1 MHICKAAPRLTWLY
15 MPRTSAD
22 NARVSNQQGEPQM
35 QPTPPPE
42 ADTISTALRRSSI
55 SQREASRR
63 AGINES
69 YWRRVIAGHNRGVP
83 VNASLITVA
92 RMAHAVGIT
101 PDELAQNG
109 GRPEVVEELRALTKA
124 EEADLGKP
132 FRIIA
137 VALEDYT
144 LDEQE
149 EILQRYLESQRR
161 EDAGGADQ
169 REAM

>member
-1 MHICKAAPRLTWLY
+1 M
-15 MPRTSAD
+15 
-22 NARVSNQQGEPQM
+22 SNQKGEPQM

-101 PDELAQNG
+101 PDELAASG
-109 GRPEVVEELRALTKA
+109 GRPEVVEELRALAGA

-137 VALEDYT
+137 VALEEYT

-161 EDAGGADQ
+161 DGTEGGNQ
-169 REAM
+169 PEAV

>member
-1 MHICKAAPRLTWLY
+1 MR
-15 MPRTSAD
+15 
-22 NARVSNQQGEPQM
+22 RVSNQKGEPQM

-92 RMAHAVGIT
+92 RMAHAVGLT
-101 PDELAQNG
+101 PDDLTASG
-109 GRPEVVEELRALTKA
+109 GRPEVIEELRALTKT
-124 EEADLGKP
+124 EQADLGKP
-132 FRIIA
+132 FRIIG
-137 VALEDYT
+137 VALEEYS
-144 LDEQE
+144 LEEQE
-149 EILQRYLESQRR
+149 EILQRYVEWRRR
-161 EDAGGADQ
+161 EDGGEAGQ
-169 REAM
+169 HEAG

>member
-1 MHICKAAPRLTWLY
+1 MRG
-15 MPRTSAD
+15 
-22 NARVSNQQGEPQM
+22 VSNQKGSPKM

-42 ADTISTALRRSSI
+42 ADAISTALKRSSI

-92 RMAHAVGIT
+92 RMAHAVGLT
-101 PDELAQNG
+101 PDDLAASG
-109 GRPEVVEELRALTKA
+109 GRPEVIEELRALAKT

-132 FRIIA
+132 FRIIG
-137 VALEDYT
+137 VALEEYS
-144 LDEQE
+144 LEEQE
-149 EILQRYLESQRR
+149 EILQRYVEWKRR
-161 EDAGGADQ
+161 EGADTTEQ